1 MGMMAR
7 DKTKKDTYM
16 CATLLN
22 MFSRKELRKNHPQQR
37 EADKWKAEAR
47 DGFIVTAIRHE
58 DVDSIK
64 ICEQIINDK
73 VILWLIDGL
82 QRLTVLEKFK
92 KGTFKLGKN
101 IELPIVYYQKQTIKD
116 GELVFDE
123 YDQPIMEDIEFDLR
137 NKGYSDL
144 PVELKEKFDNYQIDV
159 VKHLDCT
166 DEEIGYHIRRYN
178 RQTSMNNNEN
188 SITYMDTIAKKVKDI
203 SQVHSFFKNC
213 GGYSTTER
221 SNGTCER
228 VVCESL
234 MAMFHL
240 DNWQKNGNKLGRYLN
255 DNSDDLEF
263 ATLKQEL
270 DRLAVVTGEN
280 YKTLFTAKDSFLFFT
295 LFHKFTFLCDDDSR
309 FAAFLDAFAKDL
321 HCTYVSEC
329 GASFDEINANRATKD
344 KSVIIKKLNILEAL
358 MVGFLHLN
366 VSEPTDIQS
375 EVNPV
380 QFIVEATGIDA
391 KKVNDDFEFYG
402 EMLDDLENE
411 TIKVGSDL
419 LDPDNRLSL
428 LAVVAYSLEHEIDLE
443 RWLENYA
450 KVSNSYIKNQ
460 KENYLHMM
468 QSLEE
473 YLIKNTAA

>member
-1 MGMMAR
+1 MGMMVR

-37 EADKWKAEAR
+37 EADKWKTEAR

-64 ICEQIINDK
+64 ICEQIVDDK

-92 KGTFKLGKN
+92 KGVFKLGKN
-101 IELPIVYYQKQTIKD
+101 IELPIVYYQKQVMKD
-116 GELVFDE
+116 GEMVLDE
-123 YDQPIMEDIEFDLR
+123 YDQPVMEDVKYDLR
-137 NKGYSDL
+137 NKSYSDL
-144 PVELKEKFDNYQIDV
+144 PVELKERFDNYQIDV

-188 SITYMDTIAKKVKDI
+188 SITYMDTIARKVKDI

-240 DNWQKNGNKLGRYLN
+240 ENWQKNGNKLGRYLN
-255 DNSDDLEF
+255 DNAKDSEF
-263 ATLKQEL
+263 DVLKQEL
-270 DRLAVVTGEN
+270 NRLEVIVGGE
-280 YKTLFTAKDSFLFFT
+280 YKALFTSKDSFLFFT
-295 LFHKFTFLCDDDSR
+295 LFHKFTLLCDDDSQ
-309 FAAFLDAFAKDL
+309 FSLFLDAFIKEL
-321 HCTYVSEC
+321 HGKVID
-329 GASFDEINANRATKD
+329 GVSFDEINTNRATKD
-344 KSVIIKKLNILEAL
+344 KAVIKRKLVLLEKLMRDFLHIEEVEKENHEVAPEQFIAENVGLNIES
-358 MVGFLHLN
+358 VR
-366 VSEPTDIQS
+366 
-375 EVNPV
+375 
-380 QFIVEATGIDA
+380 
-391 KKVNDDFEFYG
+391 NDMDFYNQ
-402 EMLDDLENE
+402 MLDDLEDR
-411 TIKVGSDL
+411 TIKDGSKL
-419 LDPDNRLSL
+419 LNPDNRLSL
-428 LAVVAYSLEHEIDLE
+428 LALVAYSIEMEIDLDD
-443 RWLENYA
+443 WMLEYA
-450 KVSNSYIKNQ
+450 RDNNTYFMDQRKNF
-460 KENYLHMM
+460 LHMK
-468 QSLEE
+468 QDFEK
-473 YLIKNTAA
+473 YLKKVVAA